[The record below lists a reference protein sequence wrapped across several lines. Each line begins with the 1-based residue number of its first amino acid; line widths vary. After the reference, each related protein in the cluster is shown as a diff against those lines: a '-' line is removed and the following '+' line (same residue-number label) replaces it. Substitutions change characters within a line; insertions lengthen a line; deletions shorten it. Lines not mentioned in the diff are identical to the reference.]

1 MAVKKS
7 ADGESQEISLQDVQA
22 QVAAMLANAREEA
35 EKILAEA
42 RAQSKGQ
49 MSAEEKERRE
59 KDAGYMDELVEVK
72 LFKDNGKYKDPVFVG
87 VNGETVAIERGVRV
101 KIKRKFAEVLEN
113 SDQQDYET
121 SRLIEAKSSE
131 FANSGL

>member
-7 ADGESQEISLQDVQA
+7 AEGESQEISLQDVQA